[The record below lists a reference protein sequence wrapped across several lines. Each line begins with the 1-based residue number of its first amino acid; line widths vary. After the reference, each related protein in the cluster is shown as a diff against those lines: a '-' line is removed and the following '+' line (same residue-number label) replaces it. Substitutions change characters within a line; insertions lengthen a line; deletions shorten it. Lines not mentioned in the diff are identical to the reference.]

1 MCAII
6 ALFLYKKLGVIVI
19 QEFVVVVATLGIKRE
34 VIIQRHYAVVIAAA
48 ALDALSGMVRMVGM
62 VARQHRQ
69 RRHKRGRYIDNRQDC
84 CIYHPQSS
92 HHTLCITVAAKIV
105 KNLVIINCNDIF
117 LYFFDKGQGV
127 A

>member
-6 ALFLYKKLGVIVI
+6 ALFIYKKLGVIVI

-48 ALDALSGMVRMVGM
+48 ALDALSGVVRMVGM

-84 CIYHPQSS
+84 CIYHLQSS

-105 KNLVIINCNDIF
+105 KKCE
-117 LYFFDKGQGV
+117 K
-127 A
+127 